1 MSITIAVASGKG
13 GTGKTTVST
22 NLAAVAPHGTALLDC
37 DVEEPN
43 AHLFMPR
50 KETAESRF
58 AVRIPAFDAGKCDS
72 CGLCAAACRF
82 NAICNVPKSSPMLF
96 AELCHSCGVCLRACP
111 KGAIRE
117 TDVEIGAI
125 RKGTWSGAAVVD
137 GLLDVGQAR
146 SAPLIEAVR
155 KSAPEASLRIV
166 DVPAGTSCPVVAACR
181 GADYIV
187 MVAEPTPFGLHD
199 LRMAVEMAGGLGA
212 PFGVVVNRSDIGDDA
227 VGDFCRSR
235 NIPVLAKL
243 PFDRRAA
250 KAYSRGELLVH
261 ILPDYRQKFSSL
273 LDAILQRVN
282 S

>member
-1 MSITIAVASGKG
+1 MSITITVASGKG

-43 AHLFMPR
+43 AHLFLPR
-50 KETAESRF
+50 RETVESRF

-82 NAICNVPKSSPMLF
+82 NAICNVPKSTPMLF

-111 KGAIRE
+111 KGAIHE
-117 TDVEIGAI
+117 TDAEIG
-125 RKGTWSGAAVVD
+125 TWNGLPVVD
-137 GLLDVGQAR
+137 GLIDVGQAR

-155 KSAPEASLRIV
+155 KTAPEADLRIV
-166 DVPAGTSCPVVAACR
+166 DAPAGTSCPVVAACR
-181 GADYIV
+181 GVDYIV

-199 LRMAVEMAGGLGA
+199 LRMAVGMAGGLGV
-212 PFGVVVNRSDIGDDA
+212 PFGVVMNRSDIGDGA

-235 NIPVLAKL
+235 NIPVLAEL

-250 KAYSRGELLVH
+250 EAYSRGELLVD
-261 ILPDYRQKFSSL
+261 ISADYRRKFCDL
-273 LDAILQRVN
+273 LDAVLQRVN
-282 S
+282 